1 MKTSFLFVAML
12 WVCSQ
17 SDPACAAAQLVSAA
31 DPRLAAPAT
40 PGGVSGAAI
49 GTPDQR
55 FVVFVSDAPNLTTNG
70 HGPFLDV
77 FRRDRMLGTTSL
89 ISAGADGSRGGDGD
103 SLAPSVSTNGQWVAF
118 HSDATN
124 LTSGDTNNTT
134 DVFLRDVNSGLTRRI
149 SASPD
154 GSAGNGPSTWPVISA
169 DGQRVAFESLADN
182 LTAHDT
188 NHATDVFV
196 ADIAARTLI
205 LVSANIAGDAPGAG
219 AATLVDMTPD
229 GRYVLFTS
237 TSATDPTGTIDTIGE
252 REVYAR
258 DLTTGRTTWVS
269 KYAYGLLPGY
279 LLSSRDLK
287 NPAMDAAGRH
297 VIFQVANPNTVL
309 LVFHDLSSGT
319 TRLISSN
326 GLAVAGPMRWNY
338 RPDWSPPRLSADG
351 RWVAFVSP
359 FGFSSTNVNQVYV
372 WDAETGATTLASV
385 SATNGAAANAASD
398 RPALSADGRTVAF
411 VSEATDLTSAPANG
425 SPQIYARDLVGG
437 VTLLV
442 TSNRLGALSDAGD
455 CGVLDLSADG
465 SRLLFETIDGQLA
478 DNDLNRAQDVFLRDL
493 RTGELELV
501 SRRDPALPCL
511 TASGISGITRNG
523 VSADGRYAAFTSQAG
538 DLTTGDTGR
547 LANVYWRDLAAGT
560 NRLVSVNRQGA
571 RSTEGG
577 ATTPAIHANGQLV
590 AFASNAGDL
599 TPTDTNRHYDVFIR
613 DLGGAACELV
623 SATPAHRSPTNGWS
637 GMPSFSPD
645 GGAVIFASQ
654 AAEWVNLGPA
664 SRYYGWCARDLTA
677 GDTSSLVFSPPT
689 RLLTLSSWV
698 GLSSLSGV
706 AVFDAPGLVV
716 SDLSAGTTTNLD
728 SGGQDAFLSANGRW
742 LVYVHA
748 RQALQTQLA
757 IWDLSNNT
765 NREATLAGEVH
776 HPSISDD
783 GCKLAFEAVD
793 GSSTDTLRQIFVYD
807 ICQNA
812 RMLVSASPDHAGSGD
827 GDSNFPQIT
836 ADGSYVIFQSQADN
850 LAPND
855 RNGRMDV
862 FARDLSAATTY
873 CLSLNSDGT
882 STGNGYSG
890 NPVTSGDGRTV
901 MFTSDATDLV
911 PGDFNHAPDVFA
923 ARLPSVVELRLLPV
937 EMAAGKATLRWT
949 ATVGG
954 TYRVQYKNHLSDP
967 LWTDV
972 SGEVTAV
979 SATAEKEDS
988 SAITA
993 AQRFYRVQLVP

>member
-1 MKTSFLFVAML
+1 ML
-12 WVCSQ
+12 WACSQ
-17 SDPACAAAQLVSAA
+17 SYPACAAAQLVSAA

-40 PGGVSGAAI
+40 PGGVSGAATW
-49 GTPDQR
+49 TPDQR

-134 DVFLRDVNSGLTRRI
+134 DVFLRDVNSGLTRLI
-149 SASPD
+149 SSNPD
-154 GSAGNGPSTWPVISA
+154 GSAGNGPSTWPVLSA

-196 ADIAARTLI
+196 ADIASRTLI
-205 LVSANIAGDAPGAG
+205 LVSANAAGDAPGNG
-219 AATLVDMTPD
+219 SATLVDMTPD

-237 TSATDPTGTIDTIGE
+237 TSTSPAGATDGG
-252 REVYAR
+252 REVYVR
-258 DLTTGRTTWVS
+258 DLTTGRTTWAS
-269 KYAYGLLPGY
+269 ANASALLPGV
-279 LLSSRDLK
+279 LLRDSK
-287 NPAMDAAGRH
+287 NPAVDAAGRQ
-297 VIFQVANPNTVL
+297 VIFQIVNQNAVVL
-309 LVFHDLSSGT
+309 AFHDLSSGT

-326 GLAVAGPMRWNY
+326 SLSASSSTGWNY

-359 FGFSSTNVNQVYV
+359 VRLDNTNVNQVYV
-372 WDAETGATTLASV
+372 WDAETGATTLASA
-385 SATNGAAANAASD
+385 SASNGAAANAASD

-442 TSNRLGALSDAGD
+442 TANRFGAMSDGGD
-455 CGVLDLSADG
+455 FGLLDLSADG
-465 SRLLFETIDGQLA
+465 SRLLFETIDSQLTG
-478 DNDLNRAQDVFLRDL
+478 NDLNRAQDVFLRDL
-493 RTGELELV
+493 RSGELELV

-511 TASGISGITRNG
+511 TANGISGITRNG
-523 VSADGRYAAFTSQAG
+523 VSADGRYAAFTSQAD

-571 RSTEGG
+571 PSAEGG
-577 ATTPAIHANGQLV
+577 ATTPAIDANGRLV

-613 DLGGAACELV
+613 NLGSAACELV

-645 GGAVIFASQ
+645 GGAVVFASQ
-654 AAEWVNLGPA
+654 AAELVNLGA
-664 SRYYGWCARDLTA
+664 NSRYYGWCARDLTA
-677 GDTSSLVFSPPT
+677 GDTSPLVFSPPN
-689 RLLTLSSWV
+689 RLLTLSSFV
-698 GLSSLSGV
+698 GLSSLSDV

-742 LVYVHA
+742 LVYVRA
-748 RQALQTQLA
+748 RQTLQTQLA
-757 IWDLSNNT
+757 IWDLANNA
-765 NREATLAGEVH
+765 NRETTLAGEVH

-783 GCKLAFEAVD
+783 GCKLAFEAVG

-807 ICQNA
+807 VCQDA
-812 RMLVSASPDHAGSGD
+812 RMLVSASPDQAGSGD
-827 GDSNFPQIT
+827 GDSSFPQIT
-836 ADGSYVIFQSQADN
+836 AAGTCVIFQSQADN
-850 LAPND
+850 LVPND

-882 STGNGYSG
+882 GPGNGYSG

-937 EMAAGKATLRWT
+937 EMAGGKATLRWT
-949 ATVGG
+949 ATAGS
-954 TYRVQYKNHLSDP
+954 TYRVQYKNHLSDA

-972 SGEVTAV
+972 PGEVTAV